1 MVDRATCQTVPFF
14 RTVWQVA
21 RAGYVED
28 MLTNDPSNDRAVERE
43 PGDLTPP
50 APTTEPTP
58 ADGAGAT
65 DGSARPESA
74 KEHDAPEMRVTRTR
88 TGSALVATVLGL
100 ILALLM
106 LVFVLQNGDRQQ
118 YEFLWTDFSL
128 PAGIAMLFAAIV
140 GGLVVA
146 LIGLGRIVQI
156 RLAARRHRK
165 ADRRAHA

>member
-1 MVDRATCQTVPFF
+1 
-14 RTVWQVA
+14 
-21 RAGYVED
+21 
-28 MLTNDPSNDRAVERE
+28 MLTDDSSNQRAAAERE

-50 APTTEPTP
+50 SADAGTAEP
-58 ADGAGAT
+58 DG
-65 DGSARPESA
+65 
-74 KEHDAPEMRVTRTR
+74 PEMRVTRTR

-100 ILALLM
+100 VLALLM
-106 LVFVLQNGDRQQ
+106 LIFVLQNGERQQ

-128 PAGIAMLFAAIV
+128 PAGVAMLFAAIV

-165 ADRRAHA
+165 ADRQAHA

>member
-1 MVDRATCQTVPFF
+1 
-14 RTVWQVA
+14 
-21 RAGYVED
+21 
-28 MLTNDPSNDRAVERE
+28 MLTDDSSNHRPATERE

-50 APTTEPTP
+50 P
-58 ADGAGAT
+58 ADA
-65 DGSARPESA
+65 GSA
-74 KEHDAPEMRVTRTR
+74 EHDAPEMRVTRTR

-100 ILALLM
+100 VLALLM
-106 LVFVLQNGDRQQ
+106 LVFVLQNGERQQ

-128 PAGIAMLFAAIV
+128 PSGVAMLFAAIV

-165 ADRRAHA
+165 ADRKAHA

>member
-1 MVDRATCQTVPFF
+1 
-14 RTVWQVA
+14 
-21 RAGYVED
+21 
-28 MLTNDPSNDRAVERE
+28 MLTNDPSNDRAVERDA
-43 PGDLTPP
+43 GDLTPP
-50 APTTEPTP
+50 S
-58 ADGAGAT
+58 
-65 DGSARPESA
+65 DGSGSDGSTA
-74 KEHDAPEMRVTRTR
+74 HDAPEMRVDRTR

-128 PAGIAMLFAAIV
+128 PAGVAMLFAAIV

>member
-1 MVDRATCQTVPFF
+1 
-14 RTVWQVA
+14 
-21 RAGYVED
+21 
-28 MLTNDPSNDRAVERE
+28 MLTNDPSNDRAAAERD

-50 APTTEPTP
+50 PTSEPTS

-65 DGSARPESA
+65 TGPARTEGTG
-74 KEHDAPEMRVTRTR
+74 EHEAPEMRVTRTR

-100 ILALLM
+100 VLALLM
-106 LVFVLQNGDRQQ
+106 LVFVVQNGDRQQ

-128 PAGIAMLFAAIV
+128 PAGVAMLFAAIV

>member
-1 MVDRATCQTVPFF
+1 MLDR
-14 RTVWQVA
+14 
-21 RAGYVED
+21 GYVQV
-28 MLTNDPSNDRAVERE
+28 MLTDDSSNHRAATERG

-50 APTTEPTP
+50 P
-58 ADGAGAT
+58 
-65 DGSARPESA
+65 GSGEQ
-74 KEHDAPEMRVTRTR
+74 DAPEMRVQRTR

-100 ILALLM
+100 VLALLM
-106 LVFVLQNGDRQQ
+106 LVFVLQNSERQQ

-128 PAGIAMLFAAIV
+128 PSGVAMLVAAIV

-146 LIGLGRIVQI
+146 LIGLSRIIQI

>member
-1 MVDRATCQTVPFF
+1 
-14 RTVWQVA
+14 
-21 RAGYVED
+21 
-28 MLTNDPSNDRAVERE
+28 MLTDDSSNHRPATERE
-43 PGDLTPP
+43 SGDQTPP
-50 APTTEPTP
+50 VA
-58 ADGAGAT
+58 AGE
-65 DGSARPESA
+65 ES
-74 KEHDAPEMRVTRTR
+74 HDAPEMRVTRTR

-100 ILALLM
+100 VLALLM
-106 LVFVLQNGDRQQ
+106 LVFVVQNGERQQ

-128 PAGIAMLFAAIV
+128 PSGVAMLVAAIV